1 MLEDKYYFEQNMRK
15 KKIKI
20 PNMNNSQIES
30 PKSSNTNNVLNP
42 GYESTHALTNS
53 NSPGTQGEELN
64 KGLALDT
71 SSILSNDFKA
81 DSIKYIGILV
91 FLLLLIGLEFVIM
104 YHGLNRLKMKIDYV
118 QKGFVILKDIVYIK
132 LL

>member
-42 GYESTHALTNS
+42 GYESSPASNNINS
-53 NSPGTQGEELN
+53 TGTKGEELN
-64 KGLALDT
+64 KGLTSDT
-71 SSILSNDFKA
+71 SSTLSNVFKA
-81 DSIKYIGILV
+81 DSIIYIRILV
-91 FLLLLIGLEFVIM
+91 FFTFIETLLLLTIEFVIM
-104 YHGLNRLKMKIDYV
+104 FHVLNKLKMSFNSFK
-118 QKGFVILKDIVYIK
+118 
-132 LL
+132 